1 LHAAAR
7 QQIGEATETRKN
19 RRYVEIK
26 LNEIYRSM
34 ATGCDAGMARERGE
48 M

>member
-1 LHAAAR
+1 LHAAAQ
-7 QQIGEATETRKN
+7 QQIGEAREARKN
-19 RRYVEIK
+19 RRYVEMK

-34 ATGCDAGMARERGE
+34 ATGCDAGKARERGE

>member
-1 LHAAAR
+1 M
-7 QQIGEATETRKN
+7 
-19 RRYVEIK
+19 K

-34 ATGCDAGMARERGE
+34 ATGCDAGKARERGE